1 MRITRNFFDSFQLK
15 LIAACAMLIDHTAHM
30 FFPSEIYLRC
40 IGRLAF
46 PIFAFMVAIGYSKT
60 RNVKKYI
67 LRMFIFALI
76 AQVPYTF
83 MLGDFENIPFNV
95 IFTLLFGLISIYA
108 IDRGK
113 PLIAISVPI
122 LLALFAEFGGFD
134 HSAFGVFMV
143 IAFYYTKDLKI
154 LRSITATILILLFT
168 ATYLFTIGLNSFIW
182 IIILFYLF
190 AIPVIN
196 LYNEKKGISNAFTK
210 WFFYVF
216 YTGHILILVLIKYF
230 LI

>member
-1 MRITRNFFDSFQLK
+1 
-15 LIAACAMLIDHTAHM
+15 MLIDHTAHM
-30 FFPSEIYLRC
+30 FFPTDIYLRC

-67 LRMFIFALI
+67 VRMLIFALI
-76 AQVPYTF
+76 AQIPYVY
-83 MLGDFENIPFNV
+83 MIGDFKNIPFNV

-108 IDRGK
+108 IDKGK
-113 PLIAISVPI
+113 PLYAITIPI
-122 LLALFAEFGGFD
+122 VLALLAEFGGFD

-143 IAFYYTKDLKI
+143 IALYYTKDSKI
-154 LRSITATILILLFT
+154 LRNITSSILILLFT
-168 ATYLFTIGLNSFIW
+168 STYLFTMGLNSFVW

-196 LYNEKKGISNAFTK
+196 LYNGEKGISNTYTR

-216 YTGHILILVLIKYF
+216 YPGHILILVLLKYILF
-230 LI
+230 

>member
-1 MRITRNFFDSFQLK
+1 MRITRKYFDSFQLK
-15 LIAACAMLIDHTAHM
+15 LIAACAMLIDHTAHI
-30 FFPSEIYLRC
+30 FFPYDIYLRC

-67 LRMFIFALI
+67 VRMFIFALI
-76 AQVPYTF
+76 AQIPYVY
-83 MLGDFENIPFNV
+83 LIGDFKNIPFNV
-95 IFTLLFGLISIYA
+95 IFTLLFGLISIYV
-108 IDRGK
+108 IDKGN
-113 PLIAISVPI
+113 PLFAVTIPIA
-122 LLALFAEFGGFD
+122 LALLAEFGGFD

-143 IAFYYTKDLKI
+143 IALYYTKDSKL
-154 LRSITATILILLFT
+154 LRNLSATILILLFT
-168 ATYLFTIGLNSFIW
+168 STYLFTMGLNSFVW

-196 LYNEKKGISNAFTK
+196 LYNEKKGISNTFTR

-216 YTGHILILVLIKYF
+216 YPGHILILVLLKYV
-230 LI
+230 LL

>member
-1 MRITRNFFDSFQLK
+1 MRITRNYFDSFQLK

-30 FFPSEIYLRC
+30 FFPTDIYLRC

-60 RNVKKYI
+60 RNIKKYI
-67 LRMFIFALI
+67 IRMFIFALI
-76 AQVPYTF
+76 AQIPYVY
-83 MLGDFENIPFNV
+83 MLGDFKNIPFNV
-95 IFTLLFGLISIYA
+95 IFTLLFGLISIFI
-108 IDRGK
+108 IDKGK
-113 PLIAISVPI
+113 PLFAITVPI
-122 LLALFAEFGGFD
+122 ALALLAEFGGFD

-143 IAFYYTKDLKI
+143 IALYYTKDSKI
-154 LRSITATILILLFT
+154 LRNLTTSILILLFT
-168 ATYLFTIGLNSFIW
+168 ATYLFTMGLNSFVW

-196 LYNEKKGISNAFTK
+196 LYNEKKGISNSFTR

-216 YTGHILILVLIKYF
+216 YPGHILILVLLKYI
-230 LI
+230 LL